1 MIDKKMVI
9 KLRGNEYPMAF
20 NLNVIEAIQEKY
32 GTIVN
37 WQDKMTPA
45 KDGEAQFKD
54 IKWTLM
60 SFINEGIEIEN
71 DENEEK
77 RPLITEKQLGRL
89 ITSMED
95 IKSVSE
101 AIMNAVTQN
110 VPETKNL

>member
-20 NLNVIEAIQEKY
+20 NLNVIEAIQDKY

-37 WQDKMTPA
+37 WQDKITP
-45 KDGEAQFKD
+45 KNNEVQIKD

-71 DENEEK
+71 DENEVK
-77 RPLITEKQLGRL
+77 KPLITEKQLGRM
-89 ITSMED
+89 ITGFED
-95 IKSVSE
+95 IQSASQS
-101 AIMNAVTQN
+101 IMDAVTQN